1 MHEFLGKVS
10 YTVADFLNA
19 QITGHGEFWYLGRSN
34 QSAELAGILI
44 GLYEKLSA
52 DWCENEGRR
61 VSVIAFTKDHG
72 LWLERIAR
80 VMLTLTGSTGRSI
93 LIKPKPELVIK

>member
-44 GLYEKLSA
+44 GLVVGCRLLHLPRTM
-52 DWCENEGRR
+52 DFGWNESR
-61 VSVIAFTKDHG
+61 
-72 LWLERIAR
+72 E
-80 VMLTLTGSTGRSI
+80 
-93 LIKPKPELVIK
+93 